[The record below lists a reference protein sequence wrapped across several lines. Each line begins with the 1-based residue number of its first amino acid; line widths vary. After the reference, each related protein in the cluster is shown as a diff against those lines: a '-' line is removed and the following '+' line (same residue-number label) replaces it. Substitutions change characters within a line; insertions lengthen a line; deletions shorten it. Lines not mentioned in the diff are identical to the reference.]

1 MNEISRDLCE
11 ERSTQNRRQL
21 DKHERT
27 IDELTVCSVK
37 LTELVQ
43 IHNDKLK
50 DHETRLDSLE
60 SRPASIVARV
70 VDALISA
77 IVAGLVCVIM

>member
-11 ERSTQNRRQL
+11 ERSGQSRRRL
-21 DKHERT
+21 DNHEHT
-27 IDELTVCSVK
+27 INELTVCSVK

-43 IHNDKLK
+43 IHNDRIK

-60 SRPASIVARV
+60 SRPASIIARL
-70 VDALISA
+70 VDAFISA
-77 IVAGLVCVIM
+77 IVAGVVCLLM